1 MVTVRVTHSIQEQRQ
16 PKLECPVE
24 LEEEDALH
32 SVGEALSNLLAF
44 LVHMLSK
51 LVQCMDYSSSV
62 FGTSCGITAIHSSTK
77 GSVQPTIEESMTLC
91 AWYPAPVNITSFTCQ
106 IWQ

>member
-1 MVTVRVTHSIQEQRQ
+1 MITVRVNHSIEEQRQ

-32 SVGEALSNLLAF
+32 SVGEALSNLLAC

-77 GSVQPTIEESMTLC
+77 GSIQLTTGESKTLC
-91 AWYPAPVNITSFTCQ
+91 AWYSAPVNSTSFTCQ
-106 IWQ
+106 TWQ